1 MERAVTSDGNQ
12 LYEYIVRLGLLI
24 LVFLCYWA
32 IFAFLRGSEIYL
44 EQLIAQKDDVVL
56 LSSDGLFDNM
66 DDHEIEEVFQ
76 KVKMNI
82 FNF

>member
-1 MERAVTSDGNQ
+1 M
-12 LYEYIVRLGLLI
+12 
-24 LVFLCYWA
+24 
-32 IFAFLRGSEIYL
+32 

-76 KVKMNI
+76 KVNHTIPRVNI
-82 FNF
+82 

>member
-1 MERAVTSDGNQ
+1 M
-12 LYEYIVRLGLLI
+12 
-24 LVFLCYWA
+24 
-32 IFAFLRGSEIYL
+32 IFRKQKRGSEIYL

-76 KVKMNI
+76 KVNLKSK
-82 FNF
+82 